1 MKNTRQ
7 KTGENGFTLLE
18 MLIAVI
24 IMAVGLLGMAAL
36 QGTAMM
42 GNTFGGMNTEATAL
56 VMDKIEEY
64 RHTPYGNIAEGTTTD
79 SNLGTGSFYTRA
91 TTVQFHTPINDVKT
105 VTVTVSW
112 TSPTPHSVSFQT
124 LVAK

>member
-1 MKNTRQ
+1 MRNKRQ
-7 KTGENGFTLLE
+7 WASEDGFTLLE

-24 IMAVGLLGMAAL
+24 IMAIGLLGMAAL

-42 GNTFGGMNTEATAL
+42 GNNFGGMNTEATAL

-64 RHTPYGNIAEGTTTD
+64 GHTPYGSISEGTTTE
-79 SNLGTGSFYTRA
+79 SNLGTASQYTRA

-112 TSPTPHSVSFQT
+112 TSPSSHSISFQT
-124 LVAK
+124 LISK

>member
-1 MKNTRQ
+1 MNNNSKRA
-7 KTGENGFTLLE
+7 GEDGFTLLE

-42 GNTFGGMNTEATAL
+42 GNTFGGMNTDATAL

-64 RHTPYGNIAEGTTTD
+64 RHTPYRNIAEGTTTE
-79 SNLGTGSFYTRA
+79 SNLGTANQYTR
-91 TTVQFHTPINDVKT
+91 TTSVQFHTPINDVKT

-112 TSPTPHSVSFQT
+112 TSPSTHSVSFQT
-124 LVAK
+124 LIAK